1 MFKLIVG
8 VGNPGP
14 QYFATRHNAGFWF
27 IDDLAK
33 EYDAKWKQEAT
44 FHGALTTVS
53 VAGQTLC
60 LLKPNTFMNRSGQ
73 SVVSVA
79 SFYKILPSQIL
90 VVHDE
95 LDLAPGT
102 VKLKTGGGHAGHNGL
117 KSISAHLGTPDYFRL
132 RIGIG
137 HPRDLAPQHEV
148 VDFVLSQ
155 PRKEEQEAI
164 DIAIERVLSNVPLL
178 LEGQLRQD

>member
-60 LLKPNTFMNRSGQ
+60 LLKPNTFMNRSVQ

-95 LDLAPGT
+95 LDLAP
-102 VKLKTGGGHAGHNGL
+102 
-117 KSISAHLGTPDYFRL
+117 
-132 RIGIG
+132 
-137 HPRDLAPQHEV
+137 
-148 VDFVLSQ
+148 
-155 PRKEEQEAI
+155 
-164 DIAIERVLSNVPLL
+164 
-178 LEGQLRQD
+178 